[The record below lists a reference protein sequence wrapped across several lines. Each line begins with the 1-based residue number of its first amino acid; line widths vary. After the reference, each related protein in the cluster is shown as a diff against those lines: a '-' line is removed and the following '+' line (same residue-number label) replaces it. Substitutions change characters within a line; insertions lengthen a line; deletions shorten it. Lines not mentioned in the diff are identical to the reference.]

1 MANSKLGRK
10 NRILLI
16 ALVIAIVAII
26 ASGTLAYFVAEETAY
41 NVITTGKLDVDLKE
55 ETDGGE
61 PWPEDGFDNIEPGDD
76 VTKKVYGVNNGTVD
90 FWLRVEVVKTIT
102 DKDGNTDTLSFE
114 NITIDFNTTD
124 WTEKDGYYYYNKALK
139 PGEESVP
146 LFTTVS
152 FADSL
157 TNEYME
163 AKVEIDV
170 TMQAV
175 QAKNNGTTPFEA
187 TGWPEE

>member
-1 MANSKLGRK
+1 MANNRSRK
-10 NRILLI
+10 NRVLLI
-16 ALVIAIVAII
+16 ALVVAIVATI
-26 ASGTLAYFVAEETAY
+26 AGGTLAFFAAEETAH
-41 NVITTGKLDVDLKE
+41 NVITTGMLDVDLKE

-76 VTKKVYGVNNGTVD
+76 VTKKVYGENNGTVD
-90 FWLRVEVVKTIT
+90 FYLRVKVVKTIT
-102 DKDGNTDTLSFE
+102 DKDGRTDTLNFDQ
-114 NITIDFNTTD
+114 ITIDLNTTD

-139 PGEESVP
+139 PGEKSVP
-146 LFTTVS
+146 LFTKVS
-152 FADSL
+152 FSEDLPNA
-157 TNEYME
+157 YME

-175 QAKNNGTTPFEA
+175 QAKNNGDSPFTA

>member
-1 MANSKLGRK
+1 MANNRSRK
-10 NRILLI
+10 NRVLLF
-16 ALVIAIVAII
+16 ALVVAIVATI
-26 ASGTLAYFVAEETAY
+26 ASGTLAFFAAEETAH
-41 NVITTGKLDVDLKE
+41 NVITTGMLDVDLKE

-76 VTKKVYGVNNGTVD
+76 VTKKVYGENNGTVD
-90 FWLRVEVVKTIT
+90 FYLRVKVVKTIT
-102 DKDGNTDTLSFE
+102 DKDGRTDTLNFDQ
-114 NITIDFNTTD
+114 ITIDLNTTD

-139 PGEESVP
+139 PGEKSVP
-146 LFTTVS
+146 LFTKVS
-152 FADSL
+152 FSEDLPNA
-157 TNEYME
+157 YME

-175 QAKNNGTTPFEA
+175 QAKNNGDSPFTA

>member
-1 MANSKLGRK
+1 MANNKLGRK

-16 ALVIAIVAII
+16 ALVIAIIATI
-26 ASGTLAYFVAEETAY
+26 ASGTLAYFAAEETAK

-55 ETDGGE
+55 ETDGGD
-61 PWPEDGFDNIEPGDD
+61 PWPEGGFDNIEPGDD

-90 FWLRVEVVKTIT
+90 FWLRIEVVKTIT
-102 DKDGNTDTLSFE
+102 DKDGKTDTLNFD

-139 PGEESVP
+139 PGEKSVP
-146 LFTTVS
+146 LFTKVS
-152 FADSL
+152 FGDDL
-157 TNEYME
+157 GNEYME

-175 QAKNNGTTPFEA
+175 QAKNNGASPFEA
-187 TGWPEE
+187 TGWPEN

>member
-1 MANSKLGRK
+1 MANNKLGRK

-16 ALVIAIVAII
+16 ALVIAIIATI
-26 ASGTLAYFVAEETAY
+26 ASGTLAYFAAEETAK

-55 ETDGGE
+55 ETDGGD
-61 PWPEDGFDNIEPGDD
+61 PWPEGGFDNIEPGDD

-90 FWLRVEVVKTIT
+90 FWLRVEVIKTIT
-102 DKDGNTDTLSFE
+102 DKDGKTDTLNFD

-152 FADSL
+152 FGDDL
-157 TNEYME
+157 GNEYME

-170 TMQAV
+170 AMQAV
-175 QAKNNGTTPFEA
+175 QAKNNGASPFEA
-187 TGWPEE
+187 TGWPEN